1 MKERLY
7 NQHVAGVDEVGRGPL
22 AGPVMAAAVIMPSV
36 RSLLGLRDSKVM
48 KETQREE
55 LYLQITDGAIA
66 WAVGRAEVEEIDRLN
81 ILQASLLAMQRAVE
95 GLGILVELALVD
107 GNQAP
112 KLLCAV
118 ETIIGGDALEPL
130 ISAASVVAKVT
141 RDREMVALDQLYPGY
156 GFAQHKGYGTKA
168 HMASLEEHGP
178 CAIHRRS
185 FAPVRKFFIPDL
197 SCS

>member
-66 WAVGRAEVEEIDRLN
+66 WAEVEEIDRLN